1 VTLAQLV
8 PLLLQLSIAA
18 IVVSLGLESQDGDL
32 KSLVRRP
39 GLFIRSVLAMNV
51 LVPLAAAAIV
61 LLFGLRPE
69 VGAALILLSVAPVPP
84 VLPGKQAKAGGTA
97 SYAVGLLVAAAVL
110 AIFTV
115 PLSIDL
121 LGRVFG
127 HELHVPAAT
136 IAKVVLSTVI
146 APLLLGAGLRK
157 LLKGGA
163 RKLAS
168 ILSRA
173 AFLVLA
179 IGFVVI
185 VAKSWRGLIDQVG
198 DGTLLAVLVFTIVS
212 LVIGHSLGGPDPG
225 DRSVL
230 ALASANRHP
239 GVAMAIA
246 GAIVTAE
253 QKPALSAAVLFCFL
267 VSTLLTGPYVAW
279 RKKSGVTVP
288 PPA

>member
-1 VTLAQLV
+1 MTIAQLV

-18 IVVSLGLESQDGDL
+18 VVIGLALEAGDGDL
-32 KSLVRRP
+32 QSLLRRP
-39 GLFIRSVLAMNV
+39 GLFLRSVLAMNV
-51 LVPLAAAAIV
+51 LVPLAATAIA

-69 VGAALILLSVAPVPP
+69 VAAGLILLSVAPVPP
-84 VLPGKQAKAGGTA
+84 VLPGKQAKAGGSG
-97 SYAVGLLVAAAVL
+97 SYAIGLLMAAAVL
-110 AIFTV
+110 AIVTV
-115 PLSIDL
+115 PLSIYL
-121 LGRVFG
+121 IGKVFG
-127 HELHVPAAT
+127 HELHVPAAV
-136 IAKVVLSTVI
+136 IAKVVGFSVI
-146 APLLLGAGLRK
+146 LPLLIGTGLRK
-157 LLKGGA
+157 LAPGSA
-163 RKLAS
+163 SKLAK

-173 AFLVLA
+173 GFLVLA
-179 IGFVVI
+179 IGFLAI
-185 VAKSWRGLIDQVG
+185 LLKSWQGLVAQVG
-198 DGTLLAVLVFTIVS
+198 DGTLLAILAWTIVS
-212 LVIGHSLGGPDPG
+212 LVVGHSLGGPDPA

-288 PPA
+288 SPA